1 MRRSMTGDAST
12 SLRQQD
18 CAAGCASVTAPPTS
32 CTAAVD
38 RSLSAIPFQRLQG
51 VHLDHHPFGF
61 QSTADQ
67 VIAGINLSGKRTI
80 VTAASSGIGVETA
93 RVLASAGADV
103 TLAVRRLE
111 AGGNVVADITA
122 STDNDGVHVAALDLT
137 DLSSHDKFV
146 AEWEGPPHI
155 LINNA
160 GVMRSPRA
168 DTPHGWALQF
178 APNHLG
184 HFARW
189 RPDPTTRLQTPTPHA
204 SSRSHPAEH
213 RPSPLRHRQRQRRA
227 SVGGLERTHRQRPV
241 LTVSPGSVV
250 IRMFLEFALGSR
262 HRSSGD
268 LGVDACDLPRRALSR
283 RPGTGID
290 APPI

>member
-1 MRRSMTGDAST
+1 MRERYGASDLMHSRGG
-12 SLRQQD
+12 SL
-18 CAAGCASVTAPPTS
+18 
-32 CTAAVD
+32 
-38 RSLSAIPFQRLQG
+38 LSAIPFQRLQG

-80 VTAASSGIGVETA
+80 VTAASSRIGVETA

-122 STDNDGVHVAALDLT
+122 SPDNHGVHVAALDLT

-168 DTPHGWALQF
+168 DTPHGWEPQF

-184 HFARW
+184 HFALA
-189 RPDPTTRLQTPTPHA
+189 TGPHDA
-204 SSRSHPAEH
+204 LADAHGARIVAVSSS
-213 RPSPLRHRQRQRRA
+213 
-227 SVGGLERTHRQRPV
+227 
-241 LTVSPGSVV
+241 
-250 IRMFLEFALGSR
+250 
-262 HRSSGD
+262 
-268 LGVDACDLPRRALSR
+268 
-283 RPGTGID
+283 
-290 APPI
+290 

>member
-1 MRRSMTGDAST
+1 
-12 SLRQQD
+12 
-18 CAAGCASVTAPPTS
+18 
-32 CTAAVD
+32 VD

-146 AEWEGPPHI
+146 AEWEG
-155 LINNA
+155 
-160 GVMRSPRA
+160 
-168 DTPHGWALQF
+168 
-178 APNHLG
+178 
-184 HFARW
+184 
-189 RPDPTTRLQTPTPHA
+189 
-204 SSRSHPAEH
+204 
-213 RPSPLRHRQRQRRA
+213 RRT
-227 SVGGLERTHRQRPV
+227 S
-241 LTVSPGSVV
+241 
-250 IRMFLEFALGSR
+250 
-262 HRSSGD
+262 
-268 LGVDACDLPRRALSR
+268 
-283 RPGTGID
+283 
-290 APPI
+290 